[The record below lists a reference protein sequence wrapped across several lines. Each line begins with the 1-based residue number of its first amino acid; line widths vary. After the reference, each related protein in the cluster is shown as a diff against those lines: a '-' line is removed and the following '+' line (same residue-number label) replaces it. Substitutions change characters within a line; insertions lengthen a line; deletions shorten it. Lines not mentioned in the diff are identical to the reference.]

1 MSEQIFNTKDLICKI
16 LMLKGEK
23 GDPGTNV
30 DTAARQMIENEATT
44 RAQEI
49 ARLQRLIDDPEVAD
63 GSITEQKLADDAV
76 TTPKIEDGAV
86 TYPKLATDAFRLRF
100 TNVSVAASAFVNNS
114 TYPDYPKRASVQLT
128 GATAQ
133 MRPDVCFSV
142 ADAISGNFAPVA
154 ESYAGGIYIYAKT
167 ATAITIPVIDLVR

>member
-1 MSEQIFNTKDLICKI
+1 MENQIYGTKEIIAKV
-16 LMLKGEK
+16 LMLKGDK
-23 GDPGTNV
+23 GDPGSNV
-30 DTAARQMIENEATT
+30 DTVAREAIEEEATT

-49 ARLQRLIDDPEVAD
+49 ERLERLIDDPEVAD
-63 GSITEQKLADDAV
+63 GSITEQKIANDAV
-76 TTPKIEDGAV
+76 TAPKINDGAV
-86 TYPKLATDAFRLRF
+86 TAPKLAADAVRLRF
-100 TNVSVAASAFVNNS
+100 TNVSVAASAFENDS
-114 TYPDYPKRASVQLT
+114 TYPDYPKRASVSLT

-133 MRPDVCFSV
+133 MRPDVCLSV